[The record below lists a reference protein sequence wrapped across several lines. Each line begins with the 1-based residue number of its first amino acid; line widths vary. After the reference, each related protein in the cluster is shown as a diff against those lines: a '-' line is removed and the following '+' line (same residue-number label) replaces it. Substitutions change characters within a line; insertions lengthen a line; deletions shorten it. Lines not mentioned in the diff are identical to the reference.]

1 MSSKD
6 TIKEITYAE
15 QIDYKTILLKQI
27 EFIHEGI
34 QLGNQNAINNG
45 ILSFELLLY
54 PKLDEDTFNKIGK
67 LNEETETAINKLN
80 PSSNPRN
87 RGDLEKQVANLNY
100 ELQKQKYR
108 LLLKFCESKDL
119 LLAEIETE
127 TL

>member
-1 MSSKD
+1 LSSKE
-6 TIKEITYAE
+6 TLKEITYAE

-54 PKLDEDTFNKIGK
+54 PKLDEDTFKKISK
-67 LNEETETAINKLN
+67 LNEDTVSEIKKLN
-80 PSSNPRN
+80 PSSNPKK
-87 RGDLEKQVANLNY
+87 RGDIEKQVANLNY

-108 LLLKFCESKDL
+108 LLLKFCETKDL
-119 LLAEIETE
+119 LLAEVETE

>member
-1 MSSKD
+1 MSSQKEL
-6 TIKEITYAE
+6 KEITYAE
-15 QIDYKTILLKQI
+15 QLDYKTILLKQI

-54 PKLDEDTFNKIGK
+54 PKLDNETLTKIDILNKETQNRIRNILPVKSGK
-67 LNEETETAINKLN
+67 YK
-80 PSSNPRN
+80 
-87 RGDLEKQVANLNY
+87 GDPEKQISDLNY

-108 LLLKFCESKDL
+108 ILLKFCESKDL
-119 LLAEIETE
+119 LLAEVETE